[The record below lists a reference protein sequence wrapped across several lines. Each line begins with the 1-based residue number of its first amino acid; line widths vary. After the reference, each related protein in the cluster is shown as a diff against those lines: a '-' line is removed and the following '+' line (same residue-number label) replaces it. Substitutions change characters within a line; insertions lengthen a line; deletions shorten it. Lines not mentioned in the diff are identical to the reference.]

1 MKNLLKNVLRSF
13 LRTKIALISLTFL
26 IFLSAGVFSLLNSTT
41 SNLKNSYDNLVQK
54 GNLDE
59 FVVNEKYDYGLLQF
73 ERKNGRIELTEN
85 SKGNPLVKQALE
97 QNRSKYEK
105 LTGFSHNLGRAN
117 NEETTTLLQKA
128 RANLLE
134 ALENDPNIKVD
145 KILKEQ
151 QVSFRKFQTIDI
163 TDGNIQK
170 KVVQSNPEDQIDKLV
185 LYQGQPLP
193 AANSF
198 LELQQL
204 YSELTKKD
212 WSKHPRE
219 IFANNKY
226 LPLFVNW
233 QKNIDGTK
241 DAKLNKY
248 LAAIKYATQGKWSDS
263 LTPEETIHFNN
274 LKQIFLSSKSKFTND
289 GWKYVVEWQ
298 DQVPLN
304 FRVLDYSAYGAIV
317 APGNFAIEQKRDQKE
332 VYQDLDNWNNILKL
346 GSEQFE
352 AAFNQIDSKYKI
364 KISATEYLILGVG
377 ITPDFM
383 YPVFNGNALIP
394 NPESQYLYY
403 TNTSGYKRIRSAF
416 LTNPIEANLV
426 AKFPENATTEQ
437 RTAILEKINKWSRQ
451 FMSWPSTIQAAYLS
465 SDQTNILNLN
475 AARTTFIPYLVST
488 ISLVSALLT
497 IVIIGL
503 ALFVGVLIIKNYI
516 TKNRQNL
523 AILQSNGIKRWKIN
537 LSILLFSII
546 PSIIGGI
553 FGYLVTFG
561 LQSTAVSLFSSYWF
575 IPVSISLFN
584 IGFFFLAIFLPLLI
598 FLIASLTVGYFV
610 LKQNVVKSLKNDS
623 DYKVSKLS
631 IIMKAPL
638 VKFNVITRFR
648 ASLAFNSFWKLI
660 ILCSLSIATMVVFNF
675 AITANG
681 NFASVEEKTR
691 KTHHYQYAID
701 LATPTIQS
709 GLIKYQSFKE
719 LGQTDPVIKNKNPH
733 YFLANTRINPN
744 DPTFNNWGNLHVP
757 DLFLD
762 GIDSPVTNN
771 IIYLKNLVQS
781 KISLDYNIGVRL
793 GTFDLTVNPWMLS
806 QSLMPANQVSASNF
820 AYQEFLKE
828 IWQRDK
834 NAQDFIDQTL
844 TCNDSNNEDCNVHY
858 EIKPQVVQD
867 GALTSQFKNFLIK
880 QFNMIANKKYQP
892 LDYKITY
899 NVIGLD
905 EKTIGD
911 PRQQFANG
919 KSSPKYA
926 YTRIEGE
933 DFDQQKVM
941 IKGIKD
947 WIGAD
952 GQIPDDY
959 LGPILTNSENQI
971 INHDL
976 FSNDTR
982 LNGNNNSQTENQ
994 TYPLIVN
1001 LYTAKKY
1008 DLAKGSQ
1015 FQVKVTNTYDR
1026 IFSKINAEINN
1037 KQTVTF
1043 NVIGINNS
1051 AKDNEFYTS
1060 YQAANKILKFN
1071 DDEIINNLPFN
1082 GFYTNNLLTF
1092 NQSTPL
1098 FSESGLF
1105 PGTSSFSQDNNLMKI
1120 IIENTI
1126 KDPTKPGYFALL
1138 KALGKKDSE
1147 ILNIQNVQ
1155 TYLEILNKTYG
1166 GLPYTSMINFI
1177 YNASANQGI
1186 FNSVSTTS
1194 VMLQN
1199 IVIGIIVPIVV
1210 LIVILISNM
1219 LIDELRKIGIR
1230 LKALGY
1236 SNIKILISFLSVY
1249 IPVFV
1254 IGLIISVPISIAF
1267 IQTYD
1272 AIIFSNTNIIL
1283 NSILNPWTV
1292 IASLLSL
1299 TLVFT
1304 VSLISNWISLRRLKI
1319 AQEIKNC

>member
-26 IFLSAGVFSLLNSTT
+26 IFLSVGVFSLLNSTT

-145 KILKEQ
+145 KILKEE

-185 LYQGQPLP
+185 LYQGQLLP

-241 DAKLNKY
+241 DTKLNKY
-248 LAAIKYATQGKWSDS
+248 LAAIKYTTQGKWSDS

-394 NPESQYLYY
+394 NPESQHLYY

-426 AKFPENATTEQ
+426 AKFPEDATTEQ
-437 RTAILEKINKWSRQ
+437 RTVILEKINKWSRQ

-488 ISLVSALLT
+488 IWLVSALLT

-523 AILQSNGIKRWKIN
+523 AILQSNGINRWKIN

-553 FGYLVTFG
+553 LGYLVTFG

-575 IPVSISLFN
+575 IPVPISLFN

-598 FLIASLTVGYFV
+598 FVIASLTVGYFV

-631 IIMKAPL
+631 IIMKVPL

-701 LATPTIQS
+701 LTTPTVQS

-820 AYQEFLKE
+820 AYQQFLKE

-834 NAQDFIDQTL
+834 NAQDFIDQSL
-844 TCNDSNNEDCNVHY
+844 TCNDSKNDDCSVHY

-867 GALTSQFKNFLIK
+867 GALISQFKNFLIK
-880 QFNMIANKKYQP
+880 QFNMIANQTYQP

-911 PRQQFANG
+911 RSQFANG

-926 YTRIEGE
+926 YTRIEAE

-959 LGPILTNSENQI
+959 LGPILTNSENKI
-971 INHDL
+971 INNDL
-976 FSNDTR
+976 FNNSTKLNSNDD
-982 LNGNNNSQTENQ
+982 SKTENQ

-1008 DLAKGSQ
+1008 DLTKGSQ

-1026 IFSKINAEINN
+1026 IFSKINAEISN

-1105 PGTSSFSQDNNLMKI
+1105 PGTSSFSQDNNLMKT

-1267 IQTYD
+1267 IQAYD